1 MNVNF
6 VETHHMNAKSSP
18 ETLYS
23 IRDLAASFG
32 VTPRALRFYEQQG
45 LITPQRKG
53 ATRLYTAAD
62 RARLILILRGKR
74 VGFSLAEIKEMLD
87 LEAAEHSSPAYLE
100 NSIERFRGRIE
111 DLKRQRDDIDESISE
126 LEAGVVWMEERL
138 NDREPPEDI
147 KRRARAFEALA
158 AARLVQWSVGPPD

>member
-1 MNVNF
+1 MTRPAAS
-6 VETHHMNAKSSP
+6 EA
-18 ETLYS
+18 LYS

-45 LITPQRKG
+45 LITPRRKG

-87 LEAAEHSSPAYLE
+87 LEATQHASRAHLE
-100 NSIERFRGRIE
+100 GSIERFRARIE
-111 DLKRQRDDIDESISE
+111 DLKRQRDDIDEAISE
-126 LEAGVVWMEERL
+126 LEAGCTWMEERL

>member
-1 MNVNF
+1 M
-6 VETHHMNAKSSP
+6 KSAASA

-45 LITPQRKG
+45 LISPRRKG

-87 LEAAEHSSPAYLE
+87 LEAVEHAGRGHLESS
-100 NSIERFRGRIE
+100 ITRFRARIE
-111 DLKRQRDDIDESISE
+111 DLKRQRDDIDDAISE
-126 LEAGVVWMEERL
+126 LEAGCVWMEERL
-138 NDREPPEDI
+138 HDREPPEDI